1 MGDLLLT
8 ATGPQS
14 RNRRFGALV
23 GAGRSPK
30 AAAASMGEQV
40 VEGVATTDA
49 ALALAE
55 SVGVELPITKVV
67 SSLLQGE
74 DPHEAVSHLMGRSL
88 KSE

>member
-1 MGDLLLT
+1 MGS
-8 ATGPQS
+8 G
-14 RNRRFGALV
+14 V
-23 GAGRSPK
+23 SPK
-30 AAAASMGEQV
+30 DAAASMGEQV

-55 SVGVELPITKVV
+55 SVGVELPITTVI

-74 DPHEAVSHLMGRSL
+74 DPQEAVDQLMGRAL